1 MLHLTINIQ
10 MEDQFVKTA
19 ALIGDPTR
27 ASILWTLLDGRAFT
41 ATELAVVAQ
50 ASPQSI
56 GMHLGKLLD
65 ADLLSVEKQ
74 GRHKYYRFSN
84 KEVAY
89 AVEAMANLVPKR
101 EIASIKKTEKY
112 PPIKFCRTCY
122 DHLAGKIGVA
132 LTDSL
137 LEQKI
142 IIEKNSVFE
151 ISLEGEKWFSDFG
164 IDISE
169 AQKQKRI
176 FLKPCLDWSERRNHI
191 AGSIGALLLNKMI
204 SEDWLRKNTNSRAVT
219 ITGKGEKELLR
230 YFKIVV

>member
-1 MLHLTINIQ
+1 
-10 MEDQFVKTA
+10 MEDQFIKTA
-19 ALIGDPTR
+19 SLIGDPTR
-27 ASILWTLLDGRAFT
+27 ASILWTLMDGRAFT
-41 ATELAVVAQ
+41 ATELAVSVNT
-50 ASPQSI
+50 SPQNIS
-56 GMHLGKLLD
+56 MHLGKLLD
-65 ADLLSVEKQ
+65 ADLLCVEKQ

-89 AVEAMANLVPKR
+89 ALEAMANLLPKSEVSLR
-101 EIASIKKTEKY
+101 DKTENY

-142 IIEKNSVFE
+142 LVEKNKAFE
-151 ISLEGEKWFSDFG
+151 ISKEGEKWFSDFG
-164 IDISE
+164 INLEE

-191 AGSIGALLLNKMI
+191 AGSVGTLLFNKMI
-204 SEDWLRKNTNSRAVT
+204 KEDWLRKTENSRAIS
-219 ITGKGEKELLR
+219 ITGKGKKELLK

>member
-1 MLHLTINIQ
+1 
-10 MEDQFVKTA
+10 MEDQFIKTA
-19 ALIGDPTR
+19 SLIGDPTR

-41 ATELAVVAQ
+41 ATELAVSANT
-50 ASPQSI
+50 SPQNIS
-56 GMHLGKLLD
+56 MHLGKLLE
-65 ADLLSVEKQ
+65 ADLLCVEKQ

-89 AVEAMANLVPKR
+89 AVEAMANLVPKPKVSLKNKP
-101 EIASIKKTEKY
+101 ENY

-142 IIEKNSVFE
+142 IIEKNNAYE
-151 ISLEGEKWFSDFG
+151 ISPEGEKWFSRFG
-164 IDISE
+164 INIEE

-204 SEDWLRKNTNSRAVT
+204 AEDWLRRTKDSRAMI
-219 ITGKGEKELLR
+219 ITGKGEKELLKN
-230 YFKIVV
+230 FKIAL

>member
-1 MLHLTINIQ
+1 
-10 MEDQFVKTA
+10 MEDQFIKTA
-19 ALIGDPTR
+19 SLIGDPTR
-27 ASILWTLLDGRAFT
+27 ASILWALLDGRAFT
-41 ATELAVVAQ
+41 ATELAVSVNT
-50 ASPQSI
+50 SPQNIS
-56 GMHLGKLLD
+56 MHLGKLLE
-65 ADLLSVEKQ
+65 ADLLCVEKQ

-89 AVEAMANLVPKR
+89 AVEAMANLVPKP
-101 EIASIKKTEKY
+101 EVSLKNKPENY

-142 IIEKNSVFE
+142 IIEKNNAYE
-151 ISLEGEKWFSDFG
+151 ISPEGEKWFSRFG
-164 IDISE
+164 INIEE

-204 SEDWLRKNTNSRAVT
+204 AEDWLRRTKDSRAMI
-219 ITGKGEKELLR
+219 ITGKGEKELLKN
-230 YFKIVV
+230 FKIAL

>member
-1 MLHLTINIQ
+1 
-10 MEDQFVKTA
+10 MEDQFIKAA

-27 ASILWTLLDGRAFT
+27 ASIMWTLLDGRAFT
-41 ATELAVVAQ
+41 ATELAISANT
-50 ASPQSI
+50 SPQNIS
-56 GMHLGKLLD
+56 MHLGKLLE
-65 ADLLSVEKQ
+65 ANLLCVEKQ

-89 AVEAMANLVPKR
+89 VVEAMANLIPKP
-101 EIASIKKTEKY
+101 EIASKNKTENY
-112 PPIKFCRTCY
+112 PPIKYCRTCY

-142 IIEKNSVFE
+142 IIENNNTFE
-151 ISLEGEKWFSDFG
+151 ISSEGEKWFSDFG
-164 IDISE
+164 INIKD

-191 AGSIGALLLNKMI
+191 AGSIGTLLLNKMLN
-204 SEDWLRKNTNSRAVT
+204 EDWIRRTANSRAIV
-219 ITGKGEKELLR
+219 ITGKGEKEFLK

>member
-1 MLHLTINIQ
+1 
-10 MEDQFVKTA
+10 MEDQFIKTA
-19 ALIGDPTR
+19 SLIGDPTR
-27 ASILWTLLDGRAFT
+27 ASILWTLMDGRAFT
-41 ATELAVVAQ
+41 ATELAVSVNT
-50 ASPQSI
+50 SPQNIS
-56 GMHLGKLLD
+56 MHLGKLLD
-65 ADLLSVEKQ
+65 ADLLCVEKQ

-89 AVEAMANLVPKR
+89 ALEAMASLVPKPVV
-101 EIASIKKTEKY
+101 ASKNKTY

-142 IIEKNSVFE
+142 IVNQNNTFE
-151 ISLEGEKWFSDFG
+151 ISSDGEKWFSDFG
-164 IDISE
+164 INLEE

-191 AGSIGALLLNKMI
+191 AGSIGTLLFNKMLK
-204 SEDWLRKNTNSRAVT
+204 EDWLRKTENSRAITV
-219 ITGKGEKELLR
+219 TGKGEKELLK

>member
-1 MLHLTINIQ
+1 
-10 MEDQFVKTA
+10 MEDQFIKTA
-19 ALIGDPTR
+19 SLIGDPTR

-41 ATELAVVAQ
+41 ATELAVSANT
-50 ASPQSI
+50 SPQNIS
-56 GMHLGKLLD
+56 MHLGKLLE
-65 ADLLSVEKQ
+65 ADLLCVEKQ

-89 AVEAMANLVPKR
+89 AVEAMANLVPKP
-101 EIASIKKTEKY
+101 EVSLKNKSENY

-142 IIEKNSVFE
+142 IIEKNNAYE
-151 ISLEGEKWFSDFG
+151 ISPEGEKWFSRFG
-164 IDISE
+164 INIEES
-169 AQKQKRI
+169 QKQKRI

-204 SEDWLRKNTNSRAVT
+204 AEDWLRKTKDSRAMI
-219 ITGKGEKELLR
+219 ITGKGEKELLKN
-230 YFKIVV
+230 FKIAL

>member
-1 MLHLTINIQ
+1 

-19 ALIGDPTR
+19 TLIGDPTR
-27 ASILWTLLDGRAFT
+27 AVIMWTLLDGRAFT
-41 ATELAVVAQ
+41 ATELAIVANT
-50 ASPQSI
+50 SPQNIS
-56 GMHLGKLLD
+56 MHLTKLLEG
-65 ADLLSVEKQ
+65 DLLSVEKQ

-89 AVEAMANLVPKR
+89 AVEAMANLIPKP
-101 EIASIKKTEKY
+101 EIRLKKEKETY
-112 PPIKFCRTCY
+112 PPIKYCRTCY

-142 IIEKNSVFE
+142 ILNKNDTFQ
-151 ISLEGEKWFSDFG
+151 ISPEGEKWFSDFG
-164 IDISE
+164 INIEE

-176 FLKPCLDWSERRNHI
+176 FLKPCLDWSERRNHL

-204 SEDWLRKNTNSRAVT
+204 TEDWLRKTKNSRAII
-219 ITGKGEKELLR
+219 ITGKGEKELLK
-230 YFKIVV
+230 YFKIVI

>member
-1 MLHLTINIQ
+1 
-10 MEDQFVKTA
+10 MEDQFIKTA
-19 ALIGDPTR
+19 SLIGDPTR
-27 ASILWTLLDGRAFT
+27 ASILWTLMDGRAFT
-41 ATELAVVAQ
+41 ATELAVSVNT
-50 ASPQSI
+50 SPQNIS
-56 GMHLGKLLD
+56 MHLGKLLD
-65 ADLLSVEKQ
+65 ADLLCVEKQ

-89 AVEAMANLVPKR
+89 ALEAMASLVPKP
-101 EIASIKKTEKY
+101 EVASKNKTENY

-142 IIEKNSVFE
+142 IVNQNNTFE
-151 ISLEGEKWFSDFG
+151 ISSDGKKWFSDFG
-164 IDISE
+164 INLEE

-191 AGSIGALLLNKMI
+191 AGSIGTLLFNKMLK
-204 SEDWLRKNTNSRAVT
+204 EDWLRKTENSRAITV
-219 ITGKGEKELLR
+219 TGKGEKELLK

>member
-1 MLHLTINIQ
+1 

-41 ATELAVVAQ
+41 ATELSVVANT
-50 ASPQSI
+50 SPQNIS
-56 GMHLGKLLD
+56 MHLGKLLE

-89 AVEAMANLVPKR
+89 AVEAMASLIPKSD
-101 EIASIKKTEKY
+101 IPLKKETENY
-112 PPIKFCRTCY
+112 PPIKYCRTCY

-132 LTDSL
+132 LTDNL
-137 LEQKI
+137 LKQKTL
-142 IIEKNSVFE
+142 IENNGIFE
-151 ISLEGEKWFSDFG
+151 ITTEGEKWFSDFG
-164 IDISE
+164 INLEE

-176 FLKPCLDWSERRNHI
+176 FLKPCLDWSERRNHL
-191 AGSIGALLLNKMI
+191 AGSVGAMLLNKMI
-204 SEDWLRKNTNSRAVT
+204 NEDWIRKTKNSRAII
-219 ITGKGEKELLR
+219 ITGKGEKEFLK

>member
-1 MLHLTINIQ
+1 
-10 MEDQFVKTA
+10 MEDQFIKTA
-19 ALIGDPTR
+19 SLIGDPTR

-41 ATELAVVAQ
+41 ATELAVSANT
-50 ASPQSI
+50 SPQNIS
-56 GMHLGKLLD
+56 MHLGKLLD
-65 ADLLSVEKQ
+65 ADLLCVEKQ

-89 AVEAMANLVPKR
+89 ALEAMASLVPKPKVSV
-101 EIASIKKTEKY
+101 ENKAENY

-142 IIEKNSVFE
+142 IVEKNNAFE
-151 ISLEGEKWFSDFG
+151 ISFEGEKWFSNFG
-164 IDISE
+164 INLEE

-191 AGSIGALLLNKMI
+191 AGSVGALLLNKMI
-204 SEDWLRKNTNSRAVT
+204 SEDWLRKTKNSRAIIVT
-219 ITGKGEKELLR
+219 AKGEKELLR
-230 YFKIVV
+230 HFKIVV